1 MVHANAGAGG
11 KPAETD
17 FFRRPPAF
25 LNFPRIFS
33 VALHCVRTLLFVSA
47 LLQQQV
53 MLPACKSPGSSWWY
67 RSRPPCPDIFTAGL
81 QTAASRILPYS
92 AEISRPHRHILNLPF
107 PLSPPPFFLGRSG
120 SSRRSSSPP
129 ELRDVSIPPRHGGW
143 VAAPRNIPGKSTRLL
158 LLLPLRRALR
168 GAEALPGVGGVPK
181 AKFGEPKCAG
191 AGGGSL
197 AVEAERERGGVLG
210 VPCGMVPL
218 LCACWCF
225 VQAGSCCAKW
235 QGFPRERRVPT
246 SRVSCSWSSQRAEV
260 WLGGRCILLFYF

>member
-92 AEISRPHRHILNLPF
+92 AEISRPHRRILNLPF
-107 PLSPPPFFLGRSG
+107 PLYPPPILFGKVGQQQTLLQPSGAAGCEHPSTARGLGGCSTKYPREINPAAPAPAPAARFARGRSATWRG
-120 SSRRSSSPP
+120 RGAQSKVWGAKMCRGR
-129 ELRDVSIPPRHGGW
+129 GG
-143 VAAPRNIPGKSTRLL
+143 GRLL
-158 LLLPLRRALR
+158 WKRRGR
-168 GAEALPGVGGVPK
+168 EAV
-181 AKFGEPKCAG
+181 C
-191 AGGGSL
+191 
-197 AVEAERERGGVLG
+197 
-210 VPCGMVPL
+210 
-218 LCACWCF
+218 
-225 VQAGSCCAKW
+225 
-235 QGFPRERRVPT
+235 
-246 SRVSCSWSSQRAEV
+246 
-260 WLGGRCILLFYF
+260 